1 MLSLEDN
8 KANIIEAFKKL
19 LKTKKYREVTLES
32 ILNEVKLSKYAFYKI
47 FPSKQDLVATI
58 FQQEIMEEIIYQMD
72 KDNYQKRM
80 HSLAVYLNKNKEF
93 YANVFPLAQQ
103 QKLKHMFDI
112 IIEKQIDILSK
123 AYLAGK
129 RVLYNDQRY
138 ISDYF
143 SSAFAYLVNE
153 WVGGR
158 YRFSAPEF
166 ADKWLLLINAGL
178 RDFITNY
185 RA

>member
-103 QKLKHMFDI
+103 QKL
-112 IIEKQIDILSK
+112 
-123 AYLAGK
+123 
-129 RVLYNDQRY
+129 
-138 ISDYF
+138 
-143 SSAFAYLVNE
+143 
-153 WVGGR
+153 
-158 YRFSAPEF
+158 
-166 ADKWLLLINAGL
+166 
-178 RDFITNY
+178 
-185 RA
+185 